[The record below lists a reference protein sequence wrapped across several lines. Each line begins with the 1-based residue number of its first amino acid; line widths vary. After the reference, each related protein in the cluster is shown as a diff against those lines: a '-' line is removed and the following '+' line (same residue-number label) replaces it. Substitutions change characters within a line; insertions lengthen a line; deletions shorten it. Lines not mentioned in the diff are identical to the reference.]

1 MGLLDLNKDPGE
13 GNTNLRAYIA
23 AVLGPRRVA
32 HGARRSFKL
41 QKGKAI
47 LVCQNDAREH
57 ETVFFEC
64 WLAQGTTGLGGSG
77 AIVLFSSS
85 EDMGNAVVVDLAQ
98 AGAAPGQLSNHFSA
112 VLLPQDELYAQL
124 LSDAAGGA
132 LDTASIAASKVTV

>member
-1 MGLLDLNKDPGE
+1 MGLPDLNKDPGE

-41 QKGKAI
+41 ETGKAK

-98 AGAAPGQLSNHFSA
+98 VTPGQLNNHFSA

-132 LDTASIAASKVTV
+132 LASVSVTTSKVTV